1 MQHDRPHALVVGA
14 SLAGMLAAR
23 VLSETCERVTVLDR
37 DLWTDHARPRQGV
50 PHGGHAHGLLSR
62 GLAGLEEL
70 LPGLTAE
77 LVRAGGVI
85 GDISEGVAW
94 TLAGGRL
101 AAAPSDLVG
110 LLVSRVALESAVRR
124 RVLELPQVT
133 LHEHRAAAGITLSPS
148 GDVDGVEVFATDGPP
163 GPITRI
169 AADVVVDASGRRSQ
183 AAAWLR
189 RHGYPAP
196 PQDRVGVDIHY
207 ATRWFERRPGDLGGL
222 VAAAHG
228 ATPDAPFGAVA
239 LAQEG
244 DRWVVGL
251 NGYHGRRPPVDLADF
266 RARARRTDPLIGEL
280 VSGATPLDDGA
291 RFGLK
296 AAVWNRYDRAR
307 RVPGNFLVIGDAVCS
322 FNPIYGQGISV
333 AVSEALVLRDS
344 LAAGR
349 PDLGRRFHR
358 GSRPAIATAWQLS
371 TGNDLAL
378 PATVGRRTRAGSLIG
393 GYVHALLV
401 AARTDANLA
410 HAFLRVSNLEAEP
423 SSLLAPRLA
432 LRVLRSSLA
441 PAPRPATM
449 RPVAGGAS

>member
-37 DLWTDHARPRQGV
+37 DLWTDHTRPRQGV

-85 GDISEGVAW
+85 GDISDGVAW

-124 RVLELPQVT
+124 RVLELPQVS

-183 AAAWLR
+183 AR
-189 RHGYPAP
+189 R
-196 PQDRVGVDIHY
+196 
-207 ATRWFERRPGDLGGL
+207 L
-222 VAAAHG
+222 AAA
-228 ATPDAPFGAVA
+228 PRLP
-239 LAQEG
+239 
-244 DRWVVGL
+244 
-251 NGYHGRRPPVDLADF
+251 GRRPRTGSASTSTTPPGGSSAAPETWAAWSRRPTAPPPTPPSAPSRSPR
-266 RARARRTDPLIGEL
+266 RATAGW
-280 VSGATPLDDGA
+280 SGSTATTAGA
-291 RFGLK
+291 RP
-296 AAVWNRYDRAR
+296 WTWRSS
-307 RVPGNFLVIGDAVCS
+307 VPG
-322 FNPIYGQGISV
+322 P
-333 AVSEALVLRDS
+333 
-344 LAAGR
+344 AA
-349 PDLGRRFHR
+349 P
-358 GSRPAIATAWQLS
+358 T
-371 TGNDLAL
+371 
-378 PATVGRRTRAGSLIG
+378 
-393 GYVHALLV
+393 
-401 AARTDANLA
+401 
-410 HAFLRVSNLEAEP
+410 
-423 SSLLAPRLA
+423 
-432 LRVLRSSLA
+432 RSS
-441 PAPRPATM
+441 
-449 RPVAGGAS
+449 VSS